1 MRFKTGNKNMYVYIY
16 KRYIILHRHKTAGQ
30 ETPEIMPSF
39 IKYTLLLQ
47 LPLHCRSITETSLDI
62 QRHDIDKAE
71 CNIGTHAVD
80 KHCVNML
87 RLNKVFFF
95 S

>member
-1 MRFKTGNKNMYVYIY
+1 MRFQTGNKNMYVYIH

-30 ETPEIMPSF
+30 ETPEFIPSF
-39 IKYTLLLQ
+39 IKYTLLLR
-47 LPLHCRSITETSLDI
+47 LPLHCRAITETSLDI

-80 KHCVNML
+80 IHCVNML

>member
-1 MRFKTGNKNMYVYIY
+1 MRFQTGNKNMYVYIY

-30 ETPEIMPSF
+30 ETPEMMPSF
-39 IKYTLLLQ
+39 IEYTLLLR